1 MINGPCHDNMSRPH
15 LADGEGFQ
23 IWRIDINIANK
34 QSPAVEKAWYSSLAV
49 ACEANSSS
57 T

>member
-1 MINGPCHDNMSRPH
+1 MINGPCHDNMALPH

-23 IWRIDINIANK
+23 LWRVDINIANEE
-34 QSPAVEKAWYSSLAV
+34 SLAVEKAWSCSLAV
-49 ACEANSSS
+49 ACEAKSSS